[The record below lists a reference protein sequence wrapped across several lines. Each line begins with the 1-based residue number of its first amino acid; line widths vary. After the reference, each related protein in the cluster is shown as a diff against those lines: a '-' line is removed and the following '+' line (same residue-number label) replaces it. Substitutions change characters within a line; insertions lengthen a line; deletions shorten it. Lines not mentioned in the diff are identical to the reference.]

1 MLDSEVIYAQTNNN
15 ESNGIVPYTVTVPA
29 SLSAFTADRKM
40 SLVVSGG
47 TVSLLRFLRGSVYVT
62 LPIIGGILELNL
74 GDSVEFTYVV
84 APTLTVIPR

>member
-1 MLDSEVIYAQTNNN
+1 MLDSEVTFAQTNGQ
-15 ESNGIVPYTVTVPA
+15 SNAITPYTVTTPA

-40 SLVVSGG
+40 GLIVSGG
-47 TVSLLRFLRGSVYVT
+47 TVTLLRFLRGGVYVT
-62 LPIIGGILELNL
+62 LPIISGILELNL

>member
-1 MLDSEVIYAQTNNN
+1 MLDFETSFAKPENQTT
-15 ESNGIVPYTVTVPA
+15 GIAPYTVAAPA
-29 SLSAFTADRKM
+29 SLSIFTADRKS

-47 TVSLLRFLRGSVYVT
+47 TVSLLRFLRGGVYVT
-62 LPIIGGILELNL
+62 LPIISGILELDL

>member
-1 MLDSEVIYAQTNNN
+1 MLDYEAIFAQTNGQ
-15 ESNGIVPYTVTVPA
+15 SNGITPYAVTAPA
-29 SLSAFTADRKM
+29 SLSSFTANRKT

-47 TVSLLRFLRGSVYVT
+47 TVSLLRFLRGGVYVT
-62 LPIIGGILELNL
+62 LPFISGILELDL